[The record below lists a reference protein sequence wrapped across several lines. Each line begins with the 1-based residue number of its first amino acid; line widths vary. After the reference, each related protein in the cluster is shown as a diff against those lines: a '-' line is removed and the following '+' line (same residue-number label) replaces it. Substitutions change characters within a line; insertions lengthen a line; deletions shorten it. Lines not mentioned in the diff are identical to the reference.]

1 MILIVGRDRKSGSC
15 AMRYSLTSIKCGNDK
30 MAGMWVSI
38 GYRSKDRHEHVL
50 HIVGGEEKSAQP
62 VGRTLVPIYFERD
75 DQSLSCYEA
84 ADNILVTEKSVVLT
98 LNKNGRVSLEL
109 PKTVE
114 LVSEKAGRDFKKA
127 RTMFMEMQK
136 RHSGEVI
143 HVANWTVQRTGASRS
158 ARKKDQTSSAAGS
171 HRLPYR

>member
-1 MILIVGRDRKSGSC
+1 MEYPLI
-15 AMRYSLTSIKCGNDK
+15 SIKCGDDE

-38 GYRSKDRHEHVL
+38 GYRSKDREQHVL

-84 ADNILVTEKSVVLT
+84 ADKISVTERSVVLT
-98 LNKNGRVSLEL
+98 LNKNGRVSLDL
-109 PKTVE
+109 PKSVE
-114 LVSEKAGRDFKKA
+114 FVSEKPGREFKKA
-127 RTMFMEMQK
+127 KTMFLEMQK

-143 HVANWTVQRTGASRS
+143 HVANQTVQRTGASRS
-158 ARKKDQTSSAAGS
+158 GRKTKRTSSAAGS
-171 HRLPYR
+171 RR